1 MIESSIVT
9 LDGKIIDYAKGT
21 AASVEFDFERIWF
34 AIKNSHSSSKWL
46 QFIHVHPQGILK
58 ASATDINCIQG
69 FNAAFGTDYTYLF
82 SIIVFANSDMFDIT
96 YTGTVY
102 LCNYHVEG
110 YKEVAKDIPISNDQL
125 LFLKHLSYTKE
136 IENAN
141 I

>member
-34 AIKNSHSSSKWL
+34 VIKNCYSGSKWL
-46 QFIHVHPQGILK
+46 QFIHVHPQGTLK
-58 ASATDINCIQG
+58 ASAKDINCIQG
-69 FNAAFGTDYTYLF
+69 FNVAFGRCYDYLF
-82 SIIVFANSDMFDIT
+82 GIVVFTNSDMFDIT
-96 YTGTVY
+96 HNSTLYVCNQALVPYREVTTGVS
-102 LCNYHVEG
+102 
-110 YKEVAKDIPISNDQL
+110 ISNDQL
-125 LFLKHLSYTKE
+125 LFLKHLSYNKE